1 MIILE
6 TERLILR
13 HFFPSDLA
21 ELFAL
26 YGDPEIRRYFP
37 DGTLTFEETRE
48 ELEWYLNGH
57 PDHPELG
64 LWATIHKQIGRFI
77 GRCGLLPWT
86 IEQRDEVEIAYLL
99 NKSFWRQGLGTE
111 VACGLLGYG
120 FVELR
125 LPRLICM
132 MFKQNEASRRVALSV
147 GMRFEKEIVADFGP
161 AMLYALSK
169 QAWDGG

>member
-1 MIILE
+1 M
-6 TERLILR
+6 LR
-13 HFFPSDLA
+13 RFLPSDLT
-21 ELFAL
+21 ELAAL
-26 YGDPEIRRYFP
+26 YCDPEIRRYFP
-37 DGTLTFEETRE
+37 DGALTLDETRE

-64 LWATIHKQIGRFI
+64 LWATIHKGTRRFI

-111 VACGLLGYG
+111 VARGLVEYG

-125 LPRLICM
+125 LPRLICLM
-132 MFKQNEASRRVALSV
+132 LKENDASRKVALKV
-147 GMRFEKEIVADFGP
+147 GMRFEKAIVADFGP
-161 AMLYALSK
+161 AMLYAMSK
-169 QAWDGG
+169 QMWDGG